1 MNMTDQEETMM
12 QDTILLQYL
21 SKKLHTHAYK
31 FSIDG
36 EIIFSCCKVL
46 SFQDSYIKNKDFL
59 AFLLKALP
67 QKAPCLKSIHQKD
80 IYCVVPD
87 QNAIYV
93 VGPVS
98 FVSSVY
104 LTCDY
109 DDLTLEEETEK
120 YVPQTDLPAY
130 LEDMIFLNL
139 MITGVELTVEQI
151 IQNNCLN
158 PEHEE
163 KVQKNFNDI
172 LFENHENN
180 IHHNPYDQE
189 LREFGSIENGD
200 LVQLEKS
207 MQEDYDGS
215 LGTLAKDPLRNLKNL
230 GIVLVTLASRAAI
243 RGGLSPEISFSLSDS
258 YIQQIEECRDIAQIT
273 PLAHKAEFQYAGMVH
288 EIKEQQKGV
297 SKKQKNPRINKCK
310 DFIFS
315 HLHDRITLE
324 DLAAEADCNPN
335 YLSQLFKECEG
346 ISISGYILQEKINRA
361 KNLLIYS
368 DYSYIE
374 IATYLGFSSQS
385 HLGTHFKK
393 QTGYTLRQYRETYG
407 RKE

>member
-1 MNMTDQEETMM
+1 M

-31 FSIDG
+31 LTIDG
-36 EIIFSCCKVL
+36 KITFSCCKVL
-46 SFQDSYIKNKDFL
+46 AFQDTYIKDKEFL
-59 AFLLKALP
+59 GFLLESLP
-67 QKAPCLKSIHQKD
+67 QGVPCLRSIRQKD
-80 IYCVVPD
+80 IYGIVTGR
-87 QNAIYV
+87 NAIYI

-98 FVSSVY
+98 FASPVY
-104 LTCDY
+104 LNCDY
-109 DDLTLEEETEK
+109 NELILEEEIEK
-120 YVPQTDLPAY
+120 YVPQVNPDDY
-130 LEDMIFLNL
+130 LEDILFLNH
-139 MITGVELTVEQI
+139 MITGVESTTEQI
-151 IQNNCLN
+151 IETNCLN
-158 PEHEE
+158 HDHTV
-163 KVQKNFNDI
+163 KVQKHFNDI
-172 LFENHENN
+172 LFENNENN

-189 LREFGSIENGD
+189 MREFGSIENGD
-200 LVQLEKS
+200 LIQLEKS
-207 MQEDYDGS
+207 MQEDYDGTI
-215 LGTLAKDPLRNLKNL
+215 GTLAKDPLRNLKNL

-258 YIQQIEECRDIAQIT
+258 YIQQIEECKDLALVT
-273 PLAHKAEFQYAGMVH
+273 PLAHKAEFQYAEMVH
-288 EIKEQQKGV
+288 EIKEKQKGIL
-297 SKKQKNPRINKCK
+297 KKQKNPRINKCK

-385 HLGTHFKK
+385 HLGTQFKK
-393 QTGYTLRQYRETYG
+393 HTGYTLRQYREIYG

>member
-1 MNMTDQEETMM
+1 M

-21 SKKLHTHAYK
+21 SKKMHTHAYK
-31 FSIDG
+31 LTIDG
-36 EIIFSCCKVL
+36 EITFSCCKVL
-46 SFQDSYIKNKDFL
+46 AFQDTYIKDKDFL
-59 AFLLKALP
+59 DFLLESPP
-67 QKAPCLKSIHQKD
+67 QGIPCLRSIRQKD
-80 IYCVVPD
+80 IYGIVTGH
-87 QNAIYV
+87 NAIYI

-98 FVSSVY
+98 FASPVY
-104 LTCDY
+104 LNCDY
-109 DDLTLEEETEK
+109 NELMLEEEIEK
-120 YVPQTDLPAY
+120 YVPQVNPDDY
-130 LEDMIFLNL
+130 LEDILFLNH
-139 MITGVELTVEQI
+139 MITGVESTTEQI
-151 IQNNCLN
+151 IETNCLN
-158 PEHEE
+158 HDHTG
-163 KVQKNFNDI
+163 KGQKHFNDI

-180 IHHNPYDQE
+180 VHHNPYDQE
-189 LREFGSIENGD
+189 MREFGSIENGD
-200 LVQLEKS
+200 LIQLEKS
-207 MQEDYDGS
+207 LQEDYDGTI
-215 LGTLAKDPLRNLKNL
+215 GTLAKDPLRNLKNL

-258 YIQQIEECRDIAQIT
+258 YIQQIEECKDLALVA
-273 PLAHKAEFQYAGMVH
+273 PLAHKAEFQYAEMVH
-288 EIKEQQKGV
+288 EIKEKQKGIL
-297 SKKQKNPRINKCK
+297 KKQKNPRINKCK

-385 HLGTHFKK
+385 HLGTQFKK
-393 QTGYTLRQYRETYG
+393 HTGYTLRQYREIYG

>member
-1 MNMTDQEETMM
+1 M

-31 FSIDG
+31 LTIDG
-36 EIIFSCCKVL
+36 EITFSCCKVL
-46 SFQDSYIKNKDFL
+46 AFQDTYIKDKEFL
-59 AFLLKALP
+59 GFLLESLP
-67 QKAPCLKSIHQKD
+67 QGVPCLRSIRQKD
-80 IYCVVPD
+80 IYGIVTGH
-87 QNAIYV
+87 NAIYI

-98 FVSSVY
+98 FASPVY
-104 LTCDY
+104 LNCDY
-109 DDLTLEEETEK
+109 NELILEEEIEK
-120 YVPQTDLPAY
+120 YVPQVNPDDY
-130 LEDMIFLNL
+130 LEDILFLNH
-139 MITGVELTVEQI
+139 MITGVDSTTEQI
-151 IQNNCLN
+151 IETNCLN
-158 PEHEE
+158 HDHTV
-163 KVQKNFNDI
+163 KVPKHFNDI
-172 LFENHENN
+172 LFENNENN

-189 LREFGSIENGD
+189 MREFGSIENGD
-200 LVQLEKS
+200 LIQLEKS
-207 MQEDYDGS
+207 MQEDYDGTI
-215 LGTLAKDPLRNLKNL
+215 GTLAKDPLRNLKNL

-258 YIQQIEECRDIAQIT
+258 YIQQIEECRDLALVT
-273 PLAHKAEFQYAGMVH
+273 PLAHKAEFQYAEMVH
-288 EIKEQQKGV
+288 EIKEKQKGIL
-297 SKKQKNPRINKCK
+297 KKQKNPRINKCK

-385 HLGTHFKK
+385 HLGTQFKK
-393 QTGYTLRQYRETYG
+393 HTGYTLRQYREIYG

>member
-1 MNMTDQEETMM
+1 MM

-31 FSIDG
+31 LSIDG
-36 EIIFSCCKVL
+36 EITFSCCKVL
-46 SFQDSYIKNKDFL
+46 ALQDTYIKDRDFL
-59 AFLLKALP
+59 DFLLESLP
-67 QKAPCLKSIHQKD
+67 QVVPCLKSIWQKD
-80 IYCVVPD
+80 IYGIVTGH
-87 QNAIYV
+87 NAIYII
-93 VGPVS
+93 GPVS
-98 FVSSVY
+98 FASPVY
-104 LTCDY
+104 LICDY
-109 DDLTLEEETEK
+109 NELTLEEEIEK
-120 YVPQTDLPAY
+120 YVPQINPDDY
-130 LEDMIFLNL
+130 LEDILFLNH
-139 MITGVELTVEQI
+139 MITGVESTNEHI
-151 IQNNCLN
+151 IQTNYLN
-158 PEHEE
+158 HEHEE

-180 IHHNPYDQE
+180 VHHNPYDQE

-200 LVQLEKS
+200 LIQLEKS
-207 MQEDYDGS
+207 LQEDYDGTI
-215 LGTLAKDPLRNLKNL
+215 GTLAKDPLRNLKNL

-258 YIQQIEECRDIAQIT
+258 YIQQIEDCRDLALVT
-273 PLAHKAEFQYAGMVH
+273 PLAHKAEFQYARMVH
-288 EIKEQQKGV
+288 EIKEKQKGV
-297 SKKQKNPRINKCK
+297 LKNQKNPRINKCK
-310 DFIFS
+310 NFIFS

-324 DLAAEADCNPN
+324 DLAVEADCNPN

-368 DYSYIE
+368 NYSYIE

-393 QTGYTLRQYRETYG
+393 HTGYTLRQYREIYG

>member
-1 MNMTDQEETMM
+1 M

-21 SKKLHTHAYK
+21 SKKMHTHAYK
-31 FSIDG
+31 LTIDG
-36 EIIFSCCKVL
+36 EITFSCCKVL
-46 SFQDSYIKNKDFL
+46 AFQDTYIKDKDFL
-59 AFLLKALP
+59 DFLLESPP
-67 QKAPCLKSIHQKD
+67 QGIPCLRSIRQKD
-80 IYCVVPD
+80 IYGIVTGH
-87 QNAIYV
+87 NAIYI

-98 FVSSVY
+98 FASPVY
-104 LTCDY
+104 LNCDY
-109 DDLTLEEETEK
+109 NELMLEEEIEK
-120 YVPQTDLPAY
+120 YVLQVNPDDY
-130 LEDMIFLNL
+130 LEDILFLNH
-139 MITGVELTVEQI
+139 MITGVESTTEQI
-151 IQNNCLN
+151 IETNCLN
-158 PEHEE
+158 HDHTG
-163 KVQKNFNDI
+163 KVQKHFNDI

-180 IHHNPYDQE
+180 VHHNPYDQE
-189 LREFGSIENGD
+189 MREFGSIENGD
-200 LVQLEKS
+200 LIQLEKS
-207 MQEDYDGS
+207 LQEDYDGTI
-215 LGTLAKDPLRNLKNL
+215 GTLAKDPLRNLKNL

-258 YIQQIEECRDIAQIT
+258 YIQQIEECKDLALVA
-273 PLAHKAEFQYAGMVH
+273 PLAHKAEFQYAEMVH
-288 EIKEQQKGV
+288 EIKEKQKGIL
-297 SKKQKNPRINKCK
+297 KKQKNPRINKCK

-385 HLGTHFKK
+385 HLGTQFKK
-393 QTGYTLRQYRETYG
+393 HTGYTLRQYREIYG

>member
-1 MNMTDQEETMM
+1 M

-21 SKKLHTHAYK
+21 SKKMHTHAYK
-31 FSIDG
+31 LTIDG
-36 EIIFSCCKVL
+36 EITFSCCKVL
-46 SFQDSYIKNKDFL
+46 AFQDTYIKDKDFL
-59 AFLLKALP
+59 DFLLESPP
-67 QKAPCLKSIHQKD
+67 QGIPCLRSIRQKD
-80 IYCVVPD
+80 IYGIVTGH
-87 QNAIYV
+87 NAIYI

-98 FVSSVY
+98 FASPVY
-104 LTCDY
+104 LNCDY
-109 DDLTLEEETEK
+109 NELMLEEEIEK
-120 YVPQTDLPAY
+120 YVPQVNPDDY
-130 LEDMIFLNL
+130 LEDILFLNH
-139 MITGVELTVEQI
+139 MITGVESTTEQI
-151 IQNNCLN
+151 IETNCLN
-158 PEHEE
+158 HDHTG
-163 KVQKNFNDI
+163 KVQKHFNDI

-180 IHHNPYDQE
+180 VHHNPYDQE
-189 LREFGSIENGD
+189 MREFGSIENGD
-200 LVQLEKS
+200 LIQLEKS
-207 MQEDYDGS
+207 LQEDYDGTIS
-215 LGTLAKDPLRNLKNL
+215 TLAKDPLRNLKNL

-258 YIQQIEECRDIAQIT
+258 YIQQIEECKDLALVA
-273 PLAHKAEFQYAGMVH
+273 PLAHKAEFQYAEMVH
-288 EIKEQQKGV
+288 EIKEKQKGIL
-297 SKKQKNPRINKCK
+297 KKQKNPRINKCK

-385 HLGTHFKK
+385 HLGTQFKK
-393 QTGYTLRQYRETYG
+393 HTGYTLRQYREIYG

>member
-1 MNMTDQEETMM
+1 M

-21 SKKLHTHAYK
+21 SKKMHTHAYK
-31 FSIDG
+31 LTIDG
-36 EIIFSCCKVL
+36 EITFSCCKVL
-46 SFQDSYIKNKDFL
+46 AFQDTYIKDKDFL
-59 AFLLKALP
+59 DFLLESPP
-67 QKAPCLKSIHQKD
+67 QGIPCLRSIRQKD
-80 IYCVVPD
+80 IYGIVTGH
-87 QNAIYV
+87 NAIYI

-98 FVSSVY
+98 FASPVY
-104 LTCDY
+104 LNCDY
-109 DDLTLEEETEK
+109 NELMLEEEIEK
-120 YVPQTDLPAY
+120 YVPQVNPDDY
-130 LEDMIFLNL
+130 LEDILFLTH
-139 MITGVELTVEQI
+139 MITGVESTTEQI
-151 IQNNCLN
+151 IETNCLN
-158 PEHEE
+158 HDHTG
-163 KVQKNFNDI
+163 KVQKHFNDI

-180 IHHNPYDQE
+180 VHHNPYDQE
-189 LREFGSIENGD
+189 MREFGSIENGD
-200 LVQLEKS
+200 LIQLEKS
-207 MQEDYDGS
+207 LQEDYDGTI
-215 LGTLAKDPLRNLKNL
+215 GTLAKDPLRNLKNL

-258 YIQQIEECRDIAQIT
+258 YIQQIEECKDLALVA
-273 PLAHKAEFQYAGMVH
+273 PLAHKAEFQYAEMVH
-288 EIKEQQKGV
+288 EIKEKQKGIL
-297 SKKQKNPRINKCK
+297 KKQKNPRINKCK

-385 HLGTHFKK
+385 HLGTQFKK
-393 QTGYTLRQYRETYG
+393 HTGYTLRQYREIYG

>member
-1 MNMTDQEETMM
+1 M

-31 FSIDG
+31 LTIDG
-36 EIIFSCCKVL
+36 EITFSCCKVL
-46 SFQDSYIKNKDFL
+46 AFQDTYIKDKEFL
-59 AFLLKALP
+59 GFLLESLP
-67 QKAPCLKSIHQKD
+67 QGVPCLRSIRQKD
-80 IYCVVPD
+80 IYGIVTGR
-87 QNAIYV
+87 NAIYI

-98 FVSSVY
+98 FASPVY
-104 LTCDY
+104 LNCDY
-109 DDLTLEEETEK
+109 NELILEEEIEK
-120 YVPQTDLPAY
+120 YVPQVNPDDY
-130 LEDMIFLNL
+130 LEDILFLNH
-139 MITGVELTVEQI
+139 MITGVESTTEQI
-151 IQNNCLN
+151 IETNCLN
-158 PEHEE
+158 HDHTG
-163 KVQKNFNDI
+163 KVQKHFNDI

-180 IHHNPYDQE
+180 VHHNPYDQE
-189 LREFGSIENGD
+189 MREFGSIENGD
-200 LVQLEKS
+200 LIQLEKS
-207 MQEDYDGS
+207 MQEDYDGTI
-215 LGTLAKDPLRNLKNL
+215 GTLAKDPLRNLKNL

-258 YIQQIEECRDIAQIT
+258 YIQQIEECKDLALVA
-273 PLAHKAEFQYAGMVH
+273 PLAHKAEFQYAEMVH
-288 EIKEQQKGV
+288 EIKEKQKGIL
-297 SKKQKNPRINKCK
+297 KKQKNPRINKCK

-335 YLSQLFKECEG
+335 YLTQLFKECEG

-385 HLGTHFKK
+385 HLGTQFKK
-393 QTGYTLRQYRETYG
+393 HTGYTLRQYREIYG

>member
-1 MNMTDQEETMM
+1 M

-21 SKKLHTHAYK
+21 SKKMHTHAYK
-31 FSIDG
+31 LTIDG
-36 EIIFSCCKVL
+36 EITFSCCKVL
-46 SFQDSYIKNKDFL
+46 AFQDTYIKDKDFL
-59 AFLLKALP
+59 DFLLESLP
-67 QKAPCLKSIHQKD
+67 QGIPCLRSIRQKD
-80 IYCVVPD
+80 IYGIVTGH
-87 QNAIYV
+87 NAIYI

-98 FVSSVY
+98 FASPVY
-104 LTCDY
+104 LNCDY
-109 DDLTLEEETEK
+109 NELILEEEIEK
-120 YVPQTDLPAY
+120 YVPQVNPDDY
-130 LEDMIFLNL
+130 LEDILFLNH
-139 MITGVELTVEQI
+139 MITGVESSTEQI
-151 IQNNCLN
+151 IETNCLN
-158 PEHEE
+158 HDHTG
-163 KVQKNFNDI
+163 KVQKHFNDI

-180 IHHNPYDQE
+180 VHHNPYDQE
-189 LREFGSIENGD
+189 MREFGSIENGD
-200 LVQLEKS
+200 LIQLEKS
-207 MQEDYDGS
+207 LQEDYDGTI
-215 LGTLAKDPLRNLKNL
+215 GTLAKDPLRNLKNL

-258 YIQQIEECRDIAQIT
+258 YIQQIEECKDLALVA
-273 PLAHKAEFQYAGMVH
+273 PLAHKAEFQYAEMVH
-288 EIKEQQKGV
+288 EIKEKQKGIL
-297 SKKQKNPRINKCK
+297 KKQKNPRINKCK

-385 HLGTHFKK
+385 HLGTQFKK
-393 QTGYTLRQYRETYG
+393 HTGYTLRQYREIYG

>member
-1 MNMTDQEETMM
+1 M

-21 SKKLHTHAYK
+21 SKKMHTHAYK
-31 FSIDG
+31 LTIDG
-36 EIIFSCCKVL
+36 EITFSCCKVL
-46 SFQDSYIKNKDFL
+46 AFQDTYIKDKDFL
-59 AFLLKALP
+59 DFLLESPP
-67 QKAPCLKSIHQKD
+67 QGIPCLRSIRQKD
-80 IYCVVPD
+80 IYGIVTGH
-87 QNAIYV
+87 NAIYI

-98 FVSSVY
+98 FASPVY
-104 LTCDY
+104 LNCDY
-109 DDLTLEEETEK
+109 NELMLEEEIEK
-120 YVPQTDLPAY
+120 YVPQVNPDDY
-130 LEDMIFLNL
+130 LEDILFLNH
-139 MITGVELTVEQI
+139 MITGVESTTEQI
-151 IQNNCLN
+151 IETNCLN
-158 PEHEE
+158 HDHTG
-163 KVQKNFNDI
+163 KVQKHFNDI

-180 IHHNPYDQE
+180 VHHNPYDQE
-189 LREFGSIENGD
+189 MREFGNIENGD
-200 LVQLEKS
+200 LIQLEKS
-207 MQEDYDGS
+207 LQEDYDGTI
-215 LGTLAKDPLRNLKNL
+215 GTLAKDPLRNLKNL

-258 YIQQIEECRDIAQIT
+258 YIQQIEECKDLALVA
-273 PLAHKAEFQYAGMVH
+273 PLAHKAEFQYAEMVH
-288 EIKEQQKGV
+288 EIKEKQKGIL
-297 SKKQKNPRINKCK
+297 KKQKNPRINKCK

-385 HLGTHFKK
+385 HLGTQFKK
-393 QTGYTLRQYRETYG
+393 HTGYTLRQYREIYG

>member
-1 MNMTDQEETMM
+1 M

-21 SKKLHTHAYK
+21 SKKMHTHAYK
-31 FSIDG
+31 LTIDG
-36 EIIFSCCKVL
+36 EITFSCCKVL
-46 SFQDSYIKNKDFL
+46 AFQDTYIKDKDFL
-59 AFLLKALP
+59 DFLLESLP
-67 QKAPCLKSIHQKD
+67 QGIPCLRSIRQKN
-80 IYCVVPD
+80 IYGIVTGH
-87 QNAIYV
+87 NAIYI

-98 FVSSVY
+98 FAPPVY
-104 LTCDY
+104 LNCDY
-109 DDLTLEEETEK
+109 NELILEEEIEK
-120 YVPQTDLPAY
+120 YVPQVNPDDY
-130 LEDMIFLNL
+130 LEDILFLNH
-139 MITGVELTVEQI
+139 MITGVESTTEQI
-151 IQNNCLN
+151 IETNCLN
-158 PEHEE
+158 HDHTG
-163 KVQKNFNDI
+163 KVQKHFNDI

-180 IHHNPYDQE
+180 VHHNPYDQE
-189 LREFGSIENGD
+189 MREFGSIENGD
-200 LVQLEKS
+200 LIQLEKS
-207 MQEDYDGS
+207 LQEDYDGTI
-215 LGTLAKDPLRNLKNL
+215 GTLAKDPLRNLKNL

-258 YIQQIEECRDIAQIT
+258 YIQQIEECKDLALVA
-273 PLAHKAEFQYAGMVH
+273 PLAHKAEFQYAEMVH
-288 EIKEQQKGV
+288 EIKEKQKGIL
-297 SKKQKNPRINKCK
+297 KKQKNPRINKCK

-385 HLGTHFKK
+385 HLGTQFKK
-393 QTGYTLRQYRETYG
+393 HTGYTLRQYREIYG

>member
-1 MNMTDQEETMM
+1 M

-21 SKKLHTHAYK
+21 SKKIHTHAYK
-31 FSIDG
+31 LTIDG
-36 EIIFSCCKVL
+36 EITFSCCKVL
-46 SFQDSYIKNKDFL
+46 AFQDTYIKDKDFL
-59 AFLLKALP
+59 DFLLESLP
-67 QKAPCLKSIHQKD
+67 QGIPCLRSIRQKD
-80 IYCVVPD
+80 IYGIVTGH
-87 QNAIYV
+87 NAIYI

-98 FVSSVY
+98 FASPVY
-104 LTCDY
+104 LNCDY
-109 DDLTLEEETEK
+109 NELTLEEEIEK
-120 YVPQTDLPAY
+120 YVPQVNPDDY
-130 LEDMIFLNL
+130 LEDILFLNH
-139 MITGVELTVEQI
+139 MITGVESTTEQI
-151 IQNNCLN
+151 IETNCLN
-158 PEHEE
+158 HDHTG
-163 KVQKNFNDI
+163 KVQKHFNDI

-180 IHHNPYDQE
+180 VHHNPYDQE
-189 LREFGSIENGD
+189 MREFGSIENGD
-200 LVQLEKS
+200 LIQLEKS
-207 MQEDYDGS
+207 MQEDYDGTI
-215 LGTLAKDPLRNLKNL
+215 GTLAKDPLRNLKNL

-258 YIQQIEECRDIAQIT
+258 YIQQIEECKDLALVA
-273 PLAHKAEFQYAGMVH
+273 PLAHKAEFQYAEMVH
-288 EIKEQQKGV
+288 EIKEKQKGIL
-297 SKKQKNPRINKCK
+297 KKQKNPRINKCK

-385 HLGTHFKK
+385 HLGTQFKK
-393 QTGYTLRQYRETYG
+393 HTGYTLRQYREIYG

>member
-1 MNMTDQEETMM
+1 M

-21 SKKLHTHAYK
+21 SKKMHTHAYK
-31 FSIDG
+31 LTIDG
-36 EIIFSCCKVL
+36 EITFSCCKVL
-46 SFQDSYIKNKDFL
+46 AFQDTYIKDKDFL
-59 AFLLKALP
+59 DFLLESLP
-67 QKAPCLKSIHQKD
+67 QGIPCLRSIRQKD
-80 IYCVVPD
+80 IYGIVTGH
-87 QNAIYV
+87 NAIYI

-98 FVSSVY
+98 FASPVY
-104 LTCDY
+104 LNCDY
-109 DDLTLEEETEK
+109 NELMLEKEIEK
-120 YVPQTDLPAY
+120 YVPQVNPDDY
-130 LEDMIFLNL
+130 LEDILFLNH
-139 MITGVELTVEQI
+139 MITGVESTTEQI
-151 IQNNCLN
+151 IETNCLN
-158 PEHEE
+158 HDHTG
-163 KVQKNFNDI
+163 KVQKHFNDI

-180 IHHNPYDQE
+180 VHHNPYDQE
-189 LREFGSIENGD
+189 MREFGSIENGD
-200 LVQLEKS
+200 LIQLEKS
-207 MQEDYDGS
+207 LQEDYDGTI
-215 LGTLAKDPLRNLKNL
+215 GTLAKDPLRNLKNL

-258 YIQQIEECRDIAQIT
+258 YIQQIEECKDLALVA
-273 PLAHKAEFQYAGMVH
+273 PLAHKAEFQYAEMVH
-288 EIKEQQKGV
+288 EIKEKQKGIL
-297 SKKQKNPRINKCK
+297 KKQKNPRINKCK

-385 HLGTHFKK
+385 HLGTQFKK
-393 QTGYTLRQYRETYG
+393 HTGYTLRQYREIYG

>member
-1 MNMTDQEETMM
+1 M

-21 SKKLHTHAYK
+21 SKKMHTHAYK
-31 FSIDG
+31 LTIDG
-36 EIIFSCCKVL
+36 EITFSCCKVL
-46 SFQDSYIKNKDFL
+46 AFQDTYIKDKDFL
-59 AFLLKALP
+59 DFLLESPP
-67 QKAPCLKSIHQKD
+67 QGIPCLRSIRQKD
-80 IYCVVPD
+80 IYGIVTGH
-87 QNAIYV
+87 NAIYI

-98 FVSSVY
+98 FASPVY
-104 LTCDY
+104 LNCDY
-109 DDLTLEEETEK
+109 NELMLEEEIEK
-120 YVPQTDLPAY
+120 YVPQVNPDDY
-130 LEDMIFLNL
+130 LEDILFLNH
-139 MITGVELTVEQI
+139 MITGVESTTEHI
-151 IQNNCLN
+151 IETNCLN
-158 PEHEE
+158 HDHTG
-163 KVQKNFNDI
+163 KVQKHFNDI

-180 IHHNPYDQE
+180 VHHNPYDQE
-189 LREFGSIENGD
+189 MREFGSIENGD
-200 LVQLEKS
+200 LIQLEKS
-207 MQEDYDGS
+207 LQEDYDGTI
-215 LGTLAKDPLRNLKNL
+215 GTLAKDPLRNLKNL

-258 YIQQIEECRDIAQIT
+258 YIQQIEECKDLALVA
-273 PLAHKAEFQYAGMVH
+273 PLAHKAEFQYAEMVH
-288 EIKEQQKGV
+288 EIKEKQKGIL
-297 SKKQKNPRINKCK
+297 KKQKNPRINKCK

-385 HLGTHFKK
+385 HLGTQFKK
-393 QTGYTLRQYRETYG
+393 HTGYTLRQYREIYG

>member
-1 MNMTDQEETMM
+1 M

-21 SKKLHTHAYK
+21 SKKMHTHAYK
-31 FSIDG
+31 LTIDG
-36 EIIFSCCKVL
+36 EITFSCCKVL
-46 SFQDSYIKNKDFL
+46 AFQDTYIKDKDFL
-59 AFLLKALP
+59 DFLLESLP
-67 QKAPCLKSIHQKD
+67 QGIPCLRSIRQKN
-80 IYCVVPD
+80 IYGIVTGH
-87 QNAIYV
+87 NAIYI

-98 FVSSVY
+98 FASPVY
-104 LTCDY
+104 LNCDY
-109 DDLTLEEETEK
+109 NELILEEEIEN
-120 YVPQTDLPAY
+120 YVPQVNPDDY
-130 LEDMIFLNL
+130 LEDILFLNH
-139 MITGVELTVEQI
+139 MITGVESTTEQI
-151 IQNNCLN
+151 IETNCLN
-158 PEHEE
+158 HDHTG
-163 KVQKNFNDI
+163 KVQKHFNDI

-180 IHHNPYDQE
+180 VHHNPYDQE
-189 LREFGSIENGD
+189 MREFGSIENGD
-200 LVQLEKS
+200 LIQLEKS
-207 MQEDYDGS
+207 LQEDYDGTI
-215 LGTLAKDPLRNLKNL
+215 GTLAKDPLRNLKNL

-258 YIQQIEECRDIAQIT
+258 YIQQIEECKDLALVA
-273 PLAHKAEFQYAGMVH
+273 PLAHKAEFQYAEMVH
-288 EIKEQQKGV
+288 EIKEKQKGIL
-297 SKKQKNPRINKCK
+297 KKQKNPRINKCK

-385 HLGTHFKK
+385 HLGTQFKK
-393 QTGYTLRQYRETYG
+393 HTGYTLRQYREIYG

>member
-1 MNMTDQEETMM
+1 M

-21 SKKLHTHAYK
+21 SKKMHTHAYK
-31 FSIDG
+31 LTIDG
-36 EIIFSCCKVL
+36 EITFSCCKVL
-46 SFQDSYIKNKDFL
+46 AFQDTYIKDKDFL
-59 AFLLKALP
+59 DFLLESPP
-67 QKAPCLKSIHQKD
+67 QGIPCLRSIRQKD
-80 IYCVVPD
+80 IYGIVTGH
-87 QNAIYV
+87 NAIYI

-98 FVSSVY
+98 FASPVY
-104 LTCDY
+104 LNCDY
-109 DDLTLEEETEK
+109 NELMLEEEIEK
-120 YVPQTDLPAY
+120 YVPQVNPDDY
-130 LEDMIFLNL
+130 LEDILFLNH
-139 MITGVELTVEQI
+139 MITGVESTTEQI
-151 IQNNCLN
+151 IETNCLN
-158 PEHEE
+158 HDHTG
-163 KVQKNFNDI
+163 KVKKHFNDI

-180 IHHNPYDQE
+180 VHHNPYDQE
-189 LREFGSIENGD
+189 MREFGSIENGD
-200 LVQLEKS
+200 LIQLEKS
-207 MQEDYDGS
+207 LQEDYDGTI
-215 LGTLAKDPLRNLKNL
+215 GTLAKDPLRNLKNL

-258 YIQQIEECRDIAQIT
+258 YIQQIEECKDLALVA
-273 PLAHKAEFQYAGMVH
+273 PLAHKAEFQYAEMVH
-288 EIKEQQKGV
+288 EIKEKQKGIL
-297 SKKQKNPRINKCK
+297 KKQKNPRINKCK

-385 HLGTHFKK
+385 HLGTQFKK
-393 QTGYTLRQYRETYG
+393 HTGYTLRQYREIYG

>member
-1 MNMTDQEETMM
+1 MM

-31 FSIDG
+31 LTIDG
-36 EIIFSCCKVL
+36 EITFSCCKVL
-46 SFQDSYIKNKDFL
+46 AFQDTYIKDRDFL
-59 AFLLKALP
+59 DFLLESLP
-67 QKAPCLKSIHQKD
+67 QGIPCLRSIRQKD
-80 IYCVVPD
+80 IYGIVTD
-87 QNAIYV
+87 HNAIYI
-93 VGPVS
+93 VGPIS
-98 FVSSVY
+98 FASPVY
-104 LTCDY
+104 LNCDY
-109 DDLTLEEETEK
+109 NELTLEEEIEK
-120 YVPQTDLPAY
+120 YVPQINPNDY
-130 LEDMIFLNL
+130 LEDILFLNH
-139 MITGVELTVEQI
+139 MITGIESTTEQI
-151 IQNNCLN
+151 IETNCLN
-158 PEHEE
+158 HDHEG
-163 KVQKNFNDI
+163 KVQKHFNDI

-180 IHHNPYDQE
+180 VHHNPYDQE
-189 LREFGSIENGD
+189 MREFGSIENGD
-200 LVQLEKS
+200 LIQLEKS
-207 MQEDYDGS
+207 LQEDYDGTI
-215 LGTLAKDPLRNLKNL
+215 GTLAKDPLRNLKNL

-258 YIQQIEECRDIAQIT
+258 YIQQIEECKDLALVT
-273 PLAHKAEFQYAGMVH
+273 PLAHKAEFQYAEMVH
-288 EIKEQQKGV
+288 EIKEKQKGIL
-297 SKKQKNPRINKCK
+297 KKQKNPRINKCK

-324 DLAAEADCNPN
+324 DLAVEADCNPN

-385 HLGTHFKK
+385 HLGTQFKK
-393 QTGYTLRQYRETYG
+393 HTGYTLRQYREIYG

>member
-1 MNMTDQEETMM
+1 M

-21 SKKLHTHAYK
+21 SKKMHTHAYK
-31 FSIDG
+31 LTIDG
-36 EIIFSCCKVL
+36 EITFSCCKVL
-46 SFQDSYIKNKDFL
+46 AFQDTYIKDKDFL
-59 AFLLKALP
+59 DFLLESLP
-67 QKAPCLKSIHQKD
+67 QGIPCLRSIRQKN
-80 IYCVVPD
+80 IYGIVTGH
-87 QNAIYV
+87 NAIYI

-98 FVSSVY
+98 FASPVY
-104 LTCDY
+104 LNCDY
-109 DDLTLEEETEK
+109 NELILEEEIEK
-120 YVPQTDLPAY
+120 YVPQVNPDDY
-130 LEDMIFLNL
+130 LEDILFLNH
-139 MITGVELTVEQI
+139 MITGVESTTEQI
-151 IQNNCLN
+151 IETNCLN
-158 PEHEE
+158 HDHTG
-163 KVQKNFNDI
+163 KVQKHFNDI

-180 IHHNPYDQE
+180 VHHNPYVQE
-189 LREFGSIENGD
+189 MREFGSIENGD
-200 LVQLEKS
+200 LIQLEKS
-207 MQEDYDGS
+207 LQEDYDGTI
-215 LGTLAKDPLRNLKNL
+215 GTLAKDPLRNLKNL

-258 YIQQIEECRDIAQIT
+258 YIQQIEECKDLALVA
-273 PLAHKAEFQYAGMVH
+273 PLAHKAEFQYAEMVH
-288 EIKEQQKGV
+288 EIKEKQKGIL
-297 SKKQKNPRINKCK
+297 KKQKNPRINKCK

-324 DLAAEADCNPN
+324 DLAVEADCNPN

-385 HLGTHFKK
+385 HLGTQFKK
-393 QTGYTLRQYRETYG
+393 HTGYTLRQYREIYG

>member
-1 MNMTDQEETMM
+1 M

-21 SKKLHTHAYK
+21 SKKMHTHAYK
-31 FSIDG
+31 LTIDG
-36 EIIFSCCKVL
+36 EITFSCCKVL
-46 SFQDSYIKNKDFL
+46 AFQDTYITDKDFL
-59 AFLLKALP
+59 DFLLESLP
-67 QKAPCLKSIHQKD
+67 QGIPCLRSIRQKD
-80 IYCVVPD
+80 IYGIVTGH
-87 QNAIYV
+87 NAIYI

-98 FVSSVY
+98 FASPVY
-104 LTCDY
+104 LNCDY
-109 DDLTLEEETEK
+109 NELMLEEEIEK
-120 YVPQTDLPAY
+120 YVPQVNPDDY
-130 LEDMIFLNL
+130 LEDILFLNH
-139 MITGVELTVEQI
+139 MITGVESTTEQI
-151 IQNNCLN
+151 IETNCLN
-158 PEHEE
+158 HDHTG
-163 KVQKNFNDI
+163 KVQKHFNDI

-180 IHHNPYDQE
+180 VHHNPYDQE
-189 LREFGSIENGD
+189 MREFGSIENGD
-200 LVQLEKS
+200 LIQLEKS
-207 MQEDYDGS
+207 LQEDYDGTI
-215 LGTLAKDPLRNLKNL
+215 GTLAKDPLRNLKNL

-258 YIQQIEECRDIAQIT
+258 YIQQIEECKDLALVA
-273 PLAHKAEFQYAGMVH
+273 PLAHKAEFQYAEMVH
-288 EIKEQQKGV
+288 EIKEKQKGIL
-297 SKKQKNPRINKCK
+297 KKQKNPRINKCK

-385 HLGTHFKK
+385 HLGTQFKK
-393 QTGYTLRQYRETYG
+393 HTGYTLRQYREIYG

>member
-1 MNMTDQEETMM
+1 M

-21 SKKLHTHAYK
+21 SKKMHTHAYK
-31 FSIDG
+31 LTIDG
-36 EIIFSCCKVL
+36 EITFSCCKVL
-46 SFQDSYIKNKDFL
+46 AFQDTYIKDKDFL
-59 AFLLKALP
+59 DFLLESPP
-67 QKAPCLKSIHQKD
+67 QGIPCLRSIRQKD
-80 IYCVVPD
+80 IYGIVTGH
-87 QNAIYV
+87 NAIYI

-98 FVSSVY
+98 FASPVY
-104 LTCDY
+104 LNCDY
-109 DDLTLEEETEK
+109 NELMLEEEIEK
-120 YVPQTDLPAY
+120 YVPQVNPDDY
-130 LEDMIFLNL
+130 LEDILFLNH
-139 MITGVELTVEQI
+139 MITGVESTTEQI
-151 IQNNCLN
+151 IETNCLN
-158 PEHEE
+158 HDHEG
-163 KVQKNFNDI
+163 KVQKHFNDI

-180 IHHNPYDQE
+180 VHHNPYDQE
-189 LREFGSIENGD
+189 MREFGSIENGD
-200 LVQLEKS
+200 LIQLEKS
-207 MQEDYDGS
+207 LQEDYDGTI
-215 LGTLAKDPLRNLKNL
+215 GTLAKDPLRNLKNL

-258 YIQQIEECRDIAQIT
+258 CIQQIEECKDLALVT
-273 PLAHKAEFQYAGMVH
+273 PLAHKAEFQYAEMVH
-288 EIKEQQKGV
+288 EIKEKQKGIL
-297 SKKQKNPRINKCK
+297 KKQKNPRINKCK

-324 DLAAEADCNPN
+324 DLAVEADCNPN

-385 HLGTHFKK
+385 HLGTQFKK
-393 QTGYTLRQYRETYG
+393 HTGYTLRQYREIYG

>member
-1 MNMTDQEETMM
+1 M

-21 SKKLHTHAYK
+21 SKKMHTNAYK
-31 FSIDG
+31 LTIDG
-36 EIIFSCCKVL
+36 EITFSCCKVL
-46 SFQDSYIKNKDFL
+46 AFQDTYIKDKDFL
-59 AFLLKALP
+59 DFLLESPP
-67 QKAPCLKSIHQKD
+67 QGIPCLRSIRQKD
-80 IYCVVPD
+80 IYGIVTGH
-87 QNAIYV
+87 NAIYI

-98 FVSSVY
+98 FASPVY
-104 LTCDY
+104 LNCDY
-109 DDLTLEEETEK
+109 NELMLEEEIEK
-120 YVPQTDLPAY
+120 YVPQVNPDDY
-130 LEDMIFLNL
+130 LEDILFLNH
-139 MITGVELTVEQI
+139 MITGVESTTEQI
-151 IQNNCLN
+151 IETNCLN
-158 PEHEE
+158 HDHTG
-163 KVQKNFNDI
+163 KVQKHFNDI

-180 IHHNPYDQE
+180 VHHNPYDQE
-189 LREFGSIENGD
+189 MREFGSIENGD
-200 LVQLEKS
+200 LIQLEKS
-207 MQEDYDGS
+207 LQEDYDGTI
-215 LGTLAKDPLRNLKNL
+215 GTLAKDPLRNLKNL

-258 YIQQIEECRDIAQIT
+258 YIQQIEECKDLALVA
-273 PLAHKAEFQYAGMVH
+273 PLAHKAEFQYAEMVH
-288 EIKEQQKGV
+288 EIKEKQKGIL
-297 SKKQKNPRINKCK
+297 KKQKNPRINKCK

-385 HLGTHFKK
+385 HLGTQFKK
-393 QTGYTLRQYRETYG
+393 HTGYTLRQYREIYG

>member
-1 MNMTDQEETMM
+1 M

-21 SKKLHTHAYK
+21 SKKMHTHAYK
-31 FSIDG
+31 LTIDG
-36 EIIFSCCKVL
+36 EITFSCCKVL
-46 SFQDSYIKNKDFL
+46 AFQDTYIKDKDFL
-59 AFLLKALP
+59 DFLLESPP
-67 QKAPCLKSIHQKD
+67 QGIPCLRSIRQKD
-80 IYCVVPD
+80 IYGIVTGH
-87 QNAIYV
+87 NAIYI

-98 FVSSVY
+98 FASPVY
-104 LTCDY
+104 LNCDY
-109 DDLTLEEETEK
+109 NELMLEEEIEK
-120 YVPQTDLPAY
+120 YVPQVNPDDY
-130 LEDMIFLNL
+130 LEDILFLNH
-139 MITGVELTVEQI
+139 MITGVESTTEQI
-151 IQNNCLN
+151 IETNCLN
-158 PEHEE
+158 HDHTG
-163 KVQKNFNDI
+163 KVQKHFNDI

-180 IHHNPYDQE
+180 VHHNPYDQE
-189 LREFGSIENGD
+189 MREFGSIENGD
-200 LVQLEKS
+200 LIQLEKS
-207 MQEDYDGS
+207 LQEDYDGTI
-215 LGTLAKDPLRNLKNL
+215 GTLAKDPLRNLKNL

-258 YIQQIEECRDIAQIT
+258 YIQQIEECKDLALVA
-273 PLAHKAEFQYAGMVH
+273 PLAHKAEFQYAEMVH
-288 EIKEQQKGV
+288 EIKEKQKGIL
-297 SKKQKNPRINKCK
+297 KKQKNPRINKCK

-324 DLAAEADCNPN
+324 DFAAEADCNPN

-385 HLGTHFKK
+385 HLGTQFKK
-393 QTGYTLRQYRETYG
+393 HTGYTLRQYREIYG

>member
-1 MNMTDQEETMM
+1 M

-21 SKKLHTHAYK
+21 SKKMHTHAYK
-31 FSIDG
+31 LTIDG
-36 EIIFSCCKVL
+36 EITFSCCKVL
-46 SFQDSYIKNKDFL
+46 AFQDTYIKDKDFL
-59 AFLLKALP
+59 DFLLESPP
-67 QKAPCLKSIHQKD
+67 QGIPCLRSIRQKD
-80 IYCVVPD
+80 IYGIVTGH
-87 QNAIYV
+87 NAIYI

-98 FVSSVY
+98 FASPVY
-104 LTCDY
+104 LNCDY
-109 DDLTLEEETEK
+109 NELMLEEEIEK
-120 YVPQTDLPAY
+120 YVPQVNPDDY
-130 LEDMIFLNL
+130 LEDILFLNH
-139 MITGVELTVEQI
+139 MITGVESTTEQI
-151 IQNNCLN
+151 IETNCLN
-158 PEHEE
+158 HDHTG
-163 KVQKNFNDI
+163 KVQKHFNDI

-180 IHHNPYDQE
+180 VHHNPYDQE
-189 LREFGSIENGD
+189 MREFGSIENGD
-200 LVQLEKS
+200 LIQLEKS
-207 MQEDYDGS
+207 LQEDYDGTI
-215 LGTLAKDPLRNLKNL
+215 GTLAKDPLRNLKNL

-258 YIQQIEECRDIAQIT
+258 YIQQIEECKDLALVV
-273 PLAHKAEFQYAGMVH
+273 PLAHKAEFQYARMVH
-288 EIKEQQKGV
+288 EIKEKQKGIL
-297 SKKQKNPRINKCK
+297 KKQKNPRINKCK

-385 HLGTHFKK
+385 HLGTQFKK
-393 QTGYTLRQYRETYG
+393 HTGYTLRQYREIYG

>member
-1 MNMTDQEETMM
+1 MM

-21 SKKLHTHAYK
+21 SKKMHTHAYK
-31 FSIDG
+31 LTIDG
-36 EIIFSCCKVL
+36 EITFSCCKVL
-46 SFQDSYIKNKDFL
+46 AFQDTYIKDKDFL
-59 AFLLKALP
+59 DFLLESPP
-67 QKAPCLKSIHQKD
+67 QGIPCLRSIRQKD
-80 IYCVVPD
+80 IYGIVTGH
-87 QNAIYV
+87 NAIYII
-93 VGPVS
+93 GPVS
-98 FVSSVY
+98 FASPVY
-104 LTCDY
+104 LNCDY
-109 DDLTLEEETEK
+109 NELMLEEEIEK
-120 YVPQTDLPAY
+120 YVPQVNPDDY
-130 LEDMIFLNL
+130 LEDILFLNH
-139 MITGVELTVEQI
+139 MITGVESTTEQI
-151 IQNNCLN
+151 IETNCLN
-158 PEHEE
+158 HDHTG
-163 KVQKNFNDI
+163 KVQKHFNDI

-180 IHHNPYDQE
+180 VHHNPYDQE
-189 LREFGSIENGD
+189 MREFGSIENGD
-200 LVQLEKS
+200 LIQLEKS
-207 MQEDYDGS
+207 LQEDYDGTI
-215 LGTLAKDPLRNLKNL
+215 GTLAKDPLRNLKNL

-258 YIQQIEECRDIAQIT
+258 YIQQIEECKDLALVA
-273 PLAHKAEFQYAGMVH
+273 PLAHKAEFQYAEMVH
-288 EIKEQQKGV
+288 EIKEKQKGIL
-297 SKKQKNPRINKCK
+297 KKQKNPRINKCK

-385 HLGTHFKK
+385 HLGTQFKK
-393 QTGYTLRQYRETYG
+393 HTGYTLRQYREIYG

>member
-1 MNMTDQEETMM
+1 M

-21 SKKLHTHAYK
+21 SKKMHTHAYK
-31 FSIDG
+31 LTIDG
-36 EIIFSCCKVL
+36 EITFSCCKVL
-46 SFQDSYIKNKDFL
+46 AFQDTYIKDKDFL
-59 AFLLKALP
+59 DFLLESLP
-67 QKAPCLKSIHQKD
+67 QGIPCLRSIRQKN
-80 IYCVVPD
+80 IYGIVTGH
-87 QNAIYV
+87 NAIYI

-98 FVSSVY
+98 FASPVY
-104 LTCDY
+104 LNCDY
-109 DDLTLEEETEK
+109 NELILEEEIEK
-120 YVPQTDLPAY
+120 YVPQVNPDDY
-130 LEDMIFLNL
+130 LEDILFLNH
-139 MITGVELTVEQI
+139 MITGVESTTEQI
-151 IQNNCLN
+151 IETNCLN
-158 PEHEE
+158 HDHTG
-163 KVQKNFNDI
+163 KVQKHFNDI

-180 IHHNPYDQE
+180 VHHNLYDQE
-189 LREFGSIENGD
+189 MREFGSIENGD
-200 LVQLEKS
+200 LIQLEKS
-207 MQEDYDGS
+207 LQEDYDGTI
-215 LGTLAKDPLRNLKNL
+215 GTLAKDPLRNLKNL

-258 YIQQIEECRDIAQIT
+258 YIQQIEECKDLALVA
-273 PLAHKAEFQYAGMVH
+273 PLAHKAEFQYAEMVH
-288 EIKEQQKGV
+288 EIKEKQKGIL
-297 SKKQKNPRINKCK
+297 KKQKNPRINKCK

-324 DLAAEADCNPN
+324 DLAVEADCNPN

-385 HLGTHFKK
+385 HLGTQFKK
-393 QTGYTLRQYRETYG
+393 HTGYTLRQYREIYG

>member
-1 MNMTDQEETMM
+1 M

-21 SKKLHTHAYK
+21 SKKMHTHAYK
-31 FSIDG
+31 LTIDG
-36 EIIFSCCKVL
+36 EITFSCCKVL
-46 SFQDSYIKNKDFL
+46 AFQDTYIKDKDFL
-59 AFLLKALP
+59 DFLLESPP
-67 QKAPCLKSIHQKD
+67 QGIPCLRSIRQKD
-80 IYCVVPD
+80 IYGIVTGH
-87 QNAIYV
+87 NAIYI

-98 FVSSVY
+98 FASPVY
-104 LTCDY
+104 LNCDY
-109 DDLTLEEETEK
+109 NELMLEEEIEK
-120 YVPQTDLPAY
+120 YVPQVNPDDY
-130 LEDMIFLNL
+130 LEDILFLNH
-139 MITGVELTVEQI
+139 MITGVESTTEQI
-151 IQNNCLN
+151 IETNCLN
-158 PEHEE
+158 HDHTG
-163 KVQKNFNDI
+163 KVQKHFNDI

-180 IHHNPYDQE
+180 VHHNPYDQE
-189 LREFGSIENGD
+189 MREFGSIENGD
-200 LVQLEKS
+200 LIQLEKS
-207 MQEDYDGS
+207 LQEDYDGTI
-215 LGTLAKDPLRNLKNL
+215 GTLAKDPLRNLKNL

-258 YIQQIEECRDIAQIT
+258 YIQQIEECKDLALVA
-273 PLAHKAEFQYAGMVH
+273 PLAHKAEFQYAEMVH
-288 EIKEQQKGV
+288 EIKEKQKGIL
-297 SKKQKNPRINKCK
+297 KKQKNPRINKCK

-385 HLGTHFKK
+385 HLETQFKK
-393 QTGYTLRQYRETYG
+393 HTGYTLRQYREIYG

>member
-1 MNMTDQEETMM
+1 M

-21 SKKLHTHAYK
+21 SKKMHTHAYK
-31 FSIDG
+31 LTIDG
-36 EIIFSCCKVL
+36 EITFSCCKVL
-46 SFQDSYIKNKDFL
+46 AFQDTYIKDKDFL
-59 AFLLKALP
+59 DFLLESPP
-67 QKAPCLKSIHQKD
+67 QGIPCLRSIRQKD
-80 IYCVVPD
+80 IYGIVTGH
-87 QNAIYV
+87 NAIYI

-98 FVSSVY
+98 FASPVY
-104 LTCDY
+104 LNCDY
-109 DDLTLEEETEK
+109 NELMLEEEIEK
-120 YVPQTDLPAY
+120 YVPQVNPDDY
-130 LEDMIFLNL
+130 LEDILFLNH
-139 MITGVELTVEQI
+139 MITGVESTTEQI
-151 IQNNCLN
+151 IETNCLN
-158 PEHEE
+158 HDHTG
-163 KVQKNFNDI
+163 KVQKHFNDI

-180 IHHNPYDQE
+180 VHHNPYDQE
-189 LREFGSIENGD
+189 MREFGSIENGD
-200 LVQLEKS
+200 LIQLEKS
-207 MQEDYDGS
+207 LQEDYDGTI
-215 LGTLAKDPLRNLKNL
+215 GTLAKDPLRNLKNL

-258 YIQQIEECRDIAQIT
+258 YIQQIEECKDLALVA
-273 PLAHKAEFQYAGMVH
+273 PLAHKAEFQYAEMVH
-288 EIKEQQKGV
+288 EIKEKQKGIL
-297 SKKQKNPRINKCK
+297 KKQKNPRINKCK

-346 ISISGYILQEKINRA
+346 ISISGYILQEKINRD

-385 HLGTHFKK
+385 HLGTQFKK
-393 QTGYTLRQYRETYG
+393 HTGYTLRQYREIYG

>member
-1 MNMTDQEETMM
+1 M

-21 SKKLHTHAYK
+21 SKKMHTHAYK
-31 FSIDG
+31 LTIDG
-36 EIIFSCCKVL
+36 EITFSCCKVL
-46 SFQDSYIKNKDFL
+46 AFQDTYIKDKDFL
-59 AFLLKALP
+59 DFLLESPP
-67 QKAPCLKSIHQKD
+67 QGIPCLRSIRQKD
-80 IYCVVPD
+80 IYGIVTGH
-87 QNAIYV
+87 NAIYI

-98 FVSSVY
+98 FASPVY
-104 LTCDY
+104 LNCDY
-109 DDLTLEEETEK
+109 NELMLEEEIEK
-120 YVPQTDLPAY
+120 YVPQVNPDDY
-130 LEDMIFLNL
+130 LEDILFLNH
-139 MITGVELTVEQI
+139 MITGVESTTEQI
-151 IQNNCLN
+151 IETNCLN
-158 PEHEE
+158 HDHTG
-163 KVQKNFNDI
+163 KVQKHFNDI

-180 IHHNPYDQE
+180 VHHNPYDQE
-189 LREFGSIENGD
+189 MREFGSIENGD
-200 LVQLEKS
+200 LIQLEKS
-207 MQEDYDGS
+207 LQEDYDGTI
-215 LGTLAKDPLRNLKNL
+215 GTLAKDPLRNLKNL

-258 YIQQIEECRDIAQIT
+258 YIQQIEECKDLALVA
-273 PLAHKAEFQYAGMVH
+273 PLAHKAEFQYAEMVH
-288 EIKEQQKGV
+288 EIKEKQKGIL
-297 SKKQKNPRINKCK
+297 KKQKNPRINKCK

-324 DLAAEADCNPN
+324 ELAAEADCNPN

-385 HLGTHFKK
+385 HLGTQFKK
-393 QTGYTLRQYRETYG
+393 HTGYTLRQYREIYG

>member
-1 MNMTDQEETMM
+1 M

-21 SKKLHTHAYK
+21 SKKMHTHAYK
-31 FSIDG
+31 LTIDG
-36 EIIFSCCKVL
+36 EITFSCCKVL
-46 SFQDSYIKNKDFL
+46 AFQDTYIKDKDFL
-59 AFLLKALP
+59 DFLQESLP
-67 QKAPCLKSIHQKD
+67 QGIPCLRSIRQKD
-80 IYCVVPD
+80 IYGIVTGH
-87 QNAIYV
+87 NAIYI

-98 FVSSVY
+98 FASPVY
-104 LTCDY
+104 LNCDY
-109 DDLTLEEETEK
+109 NELILEEEIEK
-120 YVPQTDLPAY
+120 YVPQVNPDDY
-130 LEDMIFLNL
+130 LEDILFLNH
-139 MITGVELTVEQI
+139 MITGVESSTEQI
-151 IQNNCLN
+151 IETNCLN
-158 PEHEE
+158 HDHTG
-163 KVQKNFNDI
+163 KVQKHFNDI

-180 IHHNPYDQE
+180 VHHNPYDQE
-189 LREFGSIENGD
+189 MREFGSIENGD
-200 LVQLEKS
+200 LIQLEKS
-207 MQEDYDGS
+207 LQEDYDGTI
-215 LGTLAKDPLRNLKNL
+215 GTLAKDPLRNLKNL

-258 YIQQIEECRDIAQIT
+258 YIQQIEECKDLALVA
-273 PLAHKAEFQYAGMVH
+273 PLAHKAEFQYAEMVH
-288 EIKEQQKGV
+288 EIKEKQKGIL
-297 SKKQKNPRINKCK
+297 KKQKNPRINKCK

-385 HLGTHFKK
+385 HLGTQFKK
-393 QTGYTLRQYRETYG
+393 HTGYTLRQYREIYG

>member
-1 MNMTDQEETMM
+1 M

-21 SKKLHTHAYK
+21 SKKMHTHAYK
-31 FSIDG
+31 LTIDG
-36 EIIFSCCKVL
+36 EITFSCCKVL
-46 SFQDSYIKNKDFL
+46 AFQDTYIKDKDFL
-59 AFLLKALP
+59 DFLLESLP
-67 QKAPCLKSIHQKD
+67 QGIPCLRSIRQKN
-80 IYCVVPD
+80 IYGIVTGH
-87 QNAIYV
+87 NAIYI

-98 FVSSVY
+98 FASPVY
-104 LTCDY
+104 LNCDY
-109 DDLTLEEETEK
+109 NELILEEEIEK
-120 YVPQTDLPAY
+120 YVPQVNPDDY
-130 LEDMIFLNL
+130 LEDILFLNH
-139 MITGVELTVEQI
+139 MITGVESTTEQI
-151 IQNNCLN
+151 IETNCLN
-158 PEHEE
+158 HDHTG
-163 KVQKNFNDI
+163 KVQKHFNDI

-180 IHHNPYDQE
+180 VHHNPYDQE
-189 LREFGSIENGD
+189 MREFGSIENGD
-200 LVQLEKS
+200 LIQLEKS
-207 MQEDYDGS
+207 LQEDYDGTI
-215 LGTLAKDPLRNLKNL
+215 GTLAKGPLRNLKNL

-258 YIQQIEECRDIAQIT
+258 YIQQIEECKDLALVA
-273 PLAHKAEFQYAGMVH
+273 PLAHKAEFQYAEMVH
-288 EIKEQQKGV
+288 EIKEKQKGIL
-297 SKKQKNPRINKCK
+297 KKQKNPRINKCK

-324 DLAAEADCNPN
+324 DLAVEADCNPN

-385 HLGTHFKK
+385 HLGTQFKK
-393 QTGYTLRQYRETYG
+393 HTGYTLRQYREIYG

>member
-1 MNMTDQEETMM
+1 M

-21 SKKLHTHAYK
+21 SKKMHTHAYK
-31 FSIDG
+31 LTIDG
-36 EIIFSCCKVL
+36 EITFSCCKVL
-46 SFQDSYIKNKDFL
+46 AFQDTYIKDKDFL
-59 AFLLKALP
+59 DFLLESPP
-67 QKAPCLKSIHQKD
+67 QGIPCLRSIRQKD
-80 IYCVVPD
+80 IYGIVTGH
-87 QNAIYV
+87 NAIYI

-98 FVSSVY
+98 FASPIY
-104 LTCDY
+104 LNCDY
-109 DDLTLEEETEK
+109 NELMLEEEIEK
-120 YVPQTDLPAY
+120 YVPQVNPDDY
-130 LEDMIFLNL
+130 LEDILFLNH
-139 MITGVELTVEQI
+139 MITGVESTTEQI
-151 IQNNCLN
+151 IETNCLN
-158 PEHEE
+158 HDHTG
-163 KVQKNFNDI
+163 KVQKHFNDI

-180 IHHNPYDQE
+180 VHHNPYDQE
-189 LREFGSIENGD
+189 MREFGSIENGD
-200 LVQLEKS
+200 LIQLEKS
-207 MQEDYDGS
+207 LQEDYDGTI
-215 LGTLAKDPLRNLKNL
+215 GTLAKDPLRNLKNL

-258 YIQQIEECRDIAQIT
+258 YIQQIEECKDLALVA
-273 PLAHKAEFQYAGMVH
+273 PLAHKAEFQYAEMVH
-288 EIKEQQKGV
+288 EIKEKQKGIL
-297 SKKQKNPRINKCK
+297 KKQKNPRINKCK

-385 HLGTHFKK
+385 HLGTQFKK
-393 QTGYTLRQYRETYG
+393 HTGYTPSQFAG
-407 RKE
+407 KES

>member
-1 MNMTDQEETMM
+1 M

-31 FSIDG
+31 LTIDG
-36 EIIFSCCKVL
+36 EITFSCCKVL
-46 SFQDSYIKNKDFL
+46 AFQDTYIKDKEFL
-59 AFLLKALP
+59 GFLLESLP
-67 QKAPCLKSIHQKD
+67 QGVPCLRSIRQKD
-80 IYCVVPD
+80 IYGIVTGR
-87 QNAIYV
+87 NAIYI

-98 FVSSVY
+98 FASPVY
-104 LTCDY
+104 LNCDY
-109 DDLTLEEETEK
+109 NELILEEEIEK
-120 YVPQTDLPAY
+120 YVPQVNPDDY
-130 LEDMIFLNL
+130 LEDILFLNH
-139 MITGVELTVEQI
+139 MITGVESTTEQI
-151 IQNNCLN
+151 IETNCLN
-158 PEHEE
+158 HDHTG
-163 KVQKNFNDI
+163 KVQKHFNDI

-180 IHHNPYDQE
+180 VHHNPYDQE
-189 LREFGSIENGD
+189 MREFGSIENGD
-200 LVQLEKS
+200 LIQLEKS
-207 MQEDYDGS
+207 MQEDYDGTI
-215 LGTLAKDPLRNLKNL
+215 GTLAKDPLRNLKNL

-258 YIQQIEECRDIAQIT
+258 YIQQIEECRDIALIT
-273 PLAHKAEFQYAGMVH
+273 PLAHKAEFQYAEMVH
-288 EIKEQQKGV
+288 EIKEKQKGIL
-297 SKKQKNPRINKCK
+297 KKQKNPRINKCK

-385 HLGTHFKK
+385 HLGTQFKK
-393 QTGYTLRQYRETYG
+393 HTGYTLRQYREIYG

>member
-1 MNMTDQEETMM
+1 M

-21 SKKLHTHAYK
+21 SKKMHTHAYK
-31 FSIDG
+31 LTIDG
-36 EIIFSCCKVL
+36 EITFSCCKVL
-46 SFQDSYIKNKDFL
+46 AFQDTYIKDKDFL
-59 AFLLKALP
+59 DFLLESPP
-67 QKAPCLKSIHQKD
+67 QGIPCLRSIRQKD
-80 IYCVVPD
+80 IYGIVTGH
-87 QNAIYV
+87 NAIYI

-98 FVSSVY
+98 FASPVY
-104 LTCDY
+104 LNCDY
-109 DDLTLEEETEK
+109 NELMLEEEIEK
-120 YVPQTDLPAY
+120 YVPQVNPDDY
-130 LEDMIFLNL
+130 LEDILFLNH
-139 MITGVELTVEQI
+139 MITGVESTTEQI
-151 IQNNCLN
+151 IETNCLN
-158 PEHEE
+158 HDHTG
-163 KVQKNFNDI
+163 KVQKHFNDI

-180 IHHNPYDQE
+180 VHHNPYDQE
-189 LREFGSIENGD
+189 MREFGSIENGD
-200 LVQLEKS
+200 LIQLEKS
-207 MQEDYDGS
+207 LQEDYDGTI
-215 LGTLAKDPLRNLKNL
+215 GTLAKDSLRNLKNL

-258 YIQQIEECRDIAQIT
+258 YIQQIEECKDLALVA
-273 PLAHKAEFQYAGMVH
+273 PLAHKAEFQYAEMVH
-288 EIKEQQKGV
+288 EIKEKQKGIL
-297 SKKQKNPRINKCK
+297 KKQKNPRINKCK

-324 DLAAEADCNPN
+324 DLAVEADCNPN

-385 HLGTHFKK
+385 HLGTQFKK
-393 QTGYTLRQYRETYG
+393 HTGYTLRQYREIYG

>member
-1 MNMTDQEETMM
+1 M

-21 SKKLHTHAYK
+21 SKKMHTHAYK
-31 FSIDG
+31 LTIDG
-36 EIIFSCCKVL
+36 EITFSCCKVL
-46 SFQDSYIKNKDFL
+46 AFQDTYIKDKDFL
-59 AFLLKALP
+59 DFLLESLP
-67 QKAPCLKSIHQKD
+67 QGIPCLRSIRQKD
-80 IYCVVPD
+80 IYGIVTGH
-87 QNAIYV
+87 NAIYI

-98 FVSSVY
+98 FASPVY
-104 LTCDY
+104 LNCDY
-109 DDLTLEEETEK
+109 NELILEEEIEK
-120 YVPQTDLPAY
+120 YVPQVNPDDY
-130 LEDMIFLNL
+130 LEDILFLNH
-139 MITGVELTVEQI
+139 MITGVESTTEQI
-151 IQNNCLN
+151 IETNCLN
-158 PEHEE
+158 HDHTG
-163 KVQKNFNDI
+163 KVQKHFNDI

-180 IHHNPYDQE
+180 VHHNPYDQE
-189 LREFGSIENGD
+189 MREFGSIENGD
-200 LVQLEKS
+200 LIQLEKS
-207 MQEDYDGS
+207 LQEDYDGTI
-215 LGTLAKDPLRNLKNL
+215 GTLAKDPLRNLKNL

-258 YIQQIEECRDIAQIT
+258 YIQQIEGCKDLALVA
-273 PLAHKAEFQYAGMVH
+273 PLAHKAEFQYAEMVH
-288 EIKEQQKGV
+288 EIKEKQKGIL
-297 SKKQKNPRINKCK
+297 KKQKNPRINKCK

-385 HLGTHFKK
+385 HLGTQFKK
-393 QTGYTLRQYRETYG
+393 HTGYTLRQYREIYG

>member
-1 MNMTDQEETMM
+1 M

-21 SKKLHTHAYK
+21 SKKMHTHAYK
-31 FSIDG
+31 LTIDG
-36 EIIFSCCKVL
+36 EITFSCCKVL
-46 SFQDSYIKNKDFL
+46 AFQDTYIKDKDFL
-59 AFLLKALP
+59 DFLLESPP
-67 QKAPCLKSIHQKD
+67 QGIPCLRSIRQKD
-80 IYCVVPD
+80 IYGIVTGH
-87 QNAIYV
+87 NAIYI

-98 FVSSVY
+98 FASPVY
-104 LTCDY
+104 LNCDY
-109 DDLTLEEETEK
+109 NELMLEEEIEK
-120 YVPQTDLPAY
+120 YVPQVNPDDY
-130 LEDMIFLNL
+130 LEDILFLNH
-139 MITGVELTVEQI
+139 MITGVESTTEQI
-151 IQNNCLN
+151 IETNCLN
-158 PEHEE
+158 HDHTG
-163 KVQKNFNDI
+163 KVQKHFNDI

-180 IHHNPYDQE
+180 VHHNPYDQE
-189 LREFGSIENGD
+189 MREFGSIENGD
-200 LVQLEKS
+200 LIQLEKS
-207 MQEDYDGS
+207 LQEDYDGTI
-215 LGTLAKDPLRNLKNL
+215 GTLAKDPLRNLKNL

-243 RGGLSPEISFSLSDS
+243 RRGLSPEISFSLSDS
-258 YIQQIEECRDIAQIT
+258 YIQQIEECKDLALVA
-273 PLAHKAEFQYAGMVH
+273 PLAHKAEFQYAEMVH
-288 EIKEQQKGV
+288 EIKEKQKGIL
-297 SKKQKNPRINKCK
+297 KKQKNPRINKCK

-385 HLGTHFKK
+385 HLGTQFKK
-393 QTGYTLRQYRETYG
+393 HTGYTLRQYREIYG

>member
-1 MNMTDQEETMM
+1 M

-21 SKKLHTHAYK
+21 SKKMHTHAYK
-31 FSIDG
+31 LTIDG
-36 EIIFSCCKVL
+36 EITFSCCKVL
-46 SFQDSYIKNKDFL
+46 AFQDTYIKDKDFL
-59 AFLLKALP
+59 DFLLESPP
-67 QKAPCLKSIHQKD
+67 QGIPCLRSIRQKD
-80 IYCVVPD
+80 IYGIVTGH
-87 QNAIYV
+87 NAIYI

-98 FVSSVY
+98 FASPVY
-104 LTCDY
+104 LNCDY
-109 DDLTLEEETEK
+109 NELMLEEEIEK
-120 YVPQTDLPAY
+120 YVPQVNPDDY
-130 LEDMIFLNL
+130 LEDILFLNH
-139 MITGVELTVEQI
+139 MITGVESTTEQI
-151 IQNNCLN
+151 IETNCLN
-158 PEHEE
+158 HDHTG
-163 KVQKNFNDI
+163 KVQKHFNDI

-180 IHHNPYDQE
+180 VHHNPYDQE
-189 LREFGSIENGD
+189 MREFGSIENGD
-200 LVQLEKS
+200 LIQLEKS
-207 MQEDYDGS
+207 LQEDYDGTI
-215 LGTLAKDPLRNLKNL
+215 GTLAKDPLRNLKNL

-258 YIQQIEECRDIAQIT
+258 YIQQIEECKDLALVA
-273 PLAHKAEFQYAGMVH
+273 PLAHKAEFQYAEMVH
-288 EIKEQQKGV
+288 EIKENQKGIL
-297 SKKQKNPRINKCK
+297 KKQKNPRINKCK

-385 HLGTHFKK
+385 HLGTQFKK
-393 QTGYTLRQYRETYG
+393 HTGYTLRQYREIYG